1 MQMCLNIRHRA
12 RAAGLHLL
20 ISAAVAALAA
30 VLVFALWYPGPYRLL
45 AGGRDLFRLVMS
57 VDVIIG
63 PLLTFAVFSVAK
75 PKTELRRDLAIVGA
89 IQIAALVYGLQTVY
103 EARPIAMVFE
113 VDRFKLVTASSVSLD
128 DLPNAAPPYRTLPQ
142 AGPQLLGT
150 RRPQQGD
157 ERNDALFKGAAG
169 VDIGDRPLFWQ
180 PYVMSR
186 ANAVARSR
194 PLATLRMRYPNAV
207 VDIDVRVAAMTSG
220 TLEPRFLPVV
230 ARGDWVAVIDHV
242 GNVLGYL
249 PYDGFF

>member
-1 MQMCLNIRHRA
+1 M
-12 RAAGLHLL
+12 
-20 ISAAVAALAA
+20 
-30 VLVFALWYPGPYRLL
+30 VFGVWYPGAYRLL
-45 AGGRDLFRLVMS
+45 AGGRELFLLVMS

-75 PKTELRRDLAIVGA
+75 PEIELKRDLAIIGA
-89 IQIAALVYGLQTVY
+89 IQLAALVYGLHTVY

-128 DLPNAAPPYRTLPQ
+128 DLPKAAPPYRTLPL

-157 ERNDALFKGAAG
+157 ERNDALFKGVAG
-169 VDIGDRPLFWQ
+169 VDIGERPLFWQ
-180 PYVMSR
+180 PYAMSR

-194 PLATLRMRYPNAV
+194 PLATLKTRYPNAV
-207 VDIDVRVAAMTSG
+207 ADIDARVADMSSDTSA
-220 TLEPRFLPVV
+220 PRFLPVV
-230 ARGDWVAVIDHV
+230 ARGDWVAVIDQT